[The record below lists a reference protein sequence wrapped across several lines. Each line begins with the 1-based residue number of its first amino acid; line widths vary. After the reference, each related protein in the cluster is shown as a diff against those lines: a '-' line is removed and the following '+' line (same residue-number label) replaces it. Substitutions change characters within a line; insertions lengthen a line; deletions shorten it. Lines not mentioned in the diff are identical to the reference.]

1 MAVVFSDPQLAQAG
15 LRFKELP
22 KQCVA
27 FGEVDFANQGRS
39 RVMLKNRGKLR
50 VYVHKDGGRFLG
62 AEMAGPG
69 MEHIADRKSTRLEP
83 SHECASRMPSSDCN
97 KKATTVC
104 LYQHHYITPS

>member
-50 VYVHKDGGRFLG
+50 GYVHKDGGRFLG

-69 MEHIADRKSTRLEP
+69 MENIAHFVAGAVQQELTVTQQPEIPFYHAVVEESQ
-83 SHECASRMPSSDCN
+83 N
-97 KKATTVC
+97 GKARWR
-104 LYQHHYITPS
+104 